1 MSSDLRSSLIR
12 LAHAQPQLRP
22 ALLPLLKE
30 GAFDPSIVGIN
41 PGEFDHMS
49 EEEVEEGLV
58 DLLNRAVDL
67 LGEIPRVPQFR
78 ALLSAEDLSDI
89 GEAARIVKALARKRG

>member
-22 ALLPLLKE
+22 TLLPILKE

-41 PGEFDHMS
+41 PG
-49 EEEVEEGLV
+49 
-58 DLLNRAVDL
+58 
-67 LGEIPRVPQFR
+67 
-78 ALLSAEDLSDI
+78 
-89 GEAARIVKALARKRG
+89 